1 MVLIA
6 AMLVSL
12 FPAILTTTTHAADS
26 GAFGISTPSAMTEEE
41 KQAAANNPFGAMGNS
56 AYPLLVK
63 SELYLT
69 YGWEGKDA
77 NKSMN
82 YVKSFDLTDDEGKAE
97 FKVNNGATIGYNE
110 NHVGLYNNT
119 YMAAAVDGFNPGSGK
134 DEYVALLGLS
144 TRENG
149 RLELSLTDKQG
160 TCVSTNYVI
169 FERSGDS
176 LKWLT
181 DRELYQMN
189 GFLSVACGD
198 FDGDGVD
205 SVIMYEAGAGF
216 SQKPSLREYTVIKN
230 GNKYEFDKDNSK
242 LVMDPAGMYQVLFD
256 SADYASG
263 MTKTHA
269 KNAPKVQMEAADTD
283 KDGYDELVVTVSMN
297 DTHYGEKMKHLGT
310 QVFIYDK
317 LSSGWTLTARFSMK
331 STGVATN
338 KDYADDRYRMVW
350 GTSTVGNVIAS
361 DDSGV
366 ITDFPEIVTVGLQDN
381 ESKDMHNINVD
392 GNDKLVY
399 SIIHCTDMTEA
410 AAGTKNYKGKY
421 EAVSYGNLNANN
433 FTKAGFYESEDI
445 SPLLQTKC
453 FSYKGAAEADAVFIS
468 GSVFTWESNGGD
480 GELKHLYT
488 TPFYDSGSKKATD
501 GTSLTN
507 MQVES
512 IAAGNFDGNEDGRE
526 QIVSAYM
533 LKQEGKNNGYS
544 GLVTI
549 GMYDNNWKYSNS
561 PGGYYIT
568 RKGRA

>member
-69 YGWEGKDA
+69 YGWDGYDTT
-77 NKSMN
+77 NGVN
-82 YVKSFDLTDDEGKAE
+82 YVKSHDTT
-97 FKVNNGATIGYNE
+97 NNIGLPYININKGDNRVGYNK
-110 NHVGLYNNT
+110 NDVGEDDNS
-119 YMAAAVDGFNPGSGK
+119 YMTAAVDGFNPGGGK
-134 DEYVALLGLS
+134 DEYVALLGLNA
-144 TRENG
+144 RD
-149 RLELSLTDKQG
+149 RKLELSLTNKQG
-160 TCVSTNYVI
+160 KSVSDYVL
-169 FERSGDS
+169 FERSGDG

-198 FDGDGVD
+198 FDGDGKD
-205 SVIMYEAGAGF
+205 SIIMYEAGAGN
-216 SQKPSLREYTVIKN
+216 SQIPSLRECNVTKN
-230 GNKYEFDKDNSK
+230 GSRYDIEKGS
-242 LVMDPAGMYQVLFD
+242 LVMGSAGMYSVLGGD
-256 SADYASG
+256 VSD
-263 MTKTHA
+263 MTKTEA

-433 FTKAGFYESEDI
+433 FTKSGFYESEDI

>member
-69 YGWEGKDA
+69 YGWDGNDTT
-77 NKSMN
+77 NGVN
-82 YVKSFDLTDDEGKAE
+82 YVKSHDTT
-97 FKVNNGATIGYNE
+97 NNIGLPYININKGDNRVGYNK
-110 NHVGLYNNT
+110 NDVGEDDNS
-119 YMAAAVDGFNPGSGK
+119 YMAAAVDGFNPGGGK
-134 DEYVALLGLS
+134 DS
-144 TRENG
+144 
-149 RLELSLTDKQG
+149 
-160 TCVSTNYVI
+160 I
-169 FERSGDS
+169 
-176 LKWLT
+176 
-181 DRELYQMN
+181 
-189 GFLSVACGD
+189 
-198 FDGDGVD
+198 
-205 SVIMYEAGAGF
+205 IMYEAGAGN
-216 SQKPSLREYTVIKN
+216 SQIPSLRECNVTKN
-230 GNKYEFDKDNSK
+230 GSRYDIEKGS
-242 LVMDPAGMYQVLFD
+242 LVMGSAGMYSVLGGD
-256 SADYASG
+256 VSD
-263 MTKTHA
+263 MTKTEA

-317 LSSGWTLTARFSMK
+317 L
-331 STGVATN
+331 
-338 KDYADDRYRMVW
+338 
-350 GTSTVGNVIAS
+350 
-361 DDSGV
+361 
-366 ITDFPEIVTVGLQDN
+366 
-381 ESKDMHNINVD
+381 
-392 GNDKLVY
+392 VY

-433 FTKAGFYESEDI
+433 FTKSGFYESEDI

-453 FSYKGAAEADAVFIS
+453 FSYKGAAEADTVFIS

-480 GELKHLYT
+480 DELKHLYT

>member
-69 YGWEGKDA
+69 YGWDGYDTT
-77 NKSMN
+77 NGVN
-82 YVKSFDLTDDEGKAE
+82 YVKSHDTT
-97 FKVNNGATIGYNE
+97 NNIGLPYININKGDNRVGYNK
-110 NHVGLYNNT
+110 NDVGEDDNS
-119 YMAAAVDGFNPGSGK
+119 YMAAAVDGFNPGGGK
-134 DEYVALLGLS
+134 DS
-144 TRENG
+144 
-149 RLELSLTDKQG
+149 
-160 TCVSTNYVI
+160 I
-169 FERSGDS
+169 
-176 LKWLT
+176 
-181 DRELYQMN
+181 
-189 GFLSVACGD
+189 
-198 FDGDGVD
+198 
-205 SVIMYEAGAGF
+205 IMYEAGAGN
-216 SQKPSLREYTVIKN
+216 SQIPSLRECNVTKN
-230 GNKYEFDKDNSK
+230 GSRYDIEKGS
-242 LVMDPAGMYQVLFD
+242 LVMGSAGMYSVLGGD
-256 SADYASG
+256 VSD
-263 MTKTHA
+263 MTKTEA

-445 SPLLQTKC
+445 SPCCRPSASAIRVQRRPMPC
-453 FSYKGAAEADAVFIS
+453 SSPAAF
-468 GSVFTWESNGGD
+468 
-480 GELKHLYT
+480 
-488 TPFYDSGSKKATD
+488 
-501 GTSLTN
+501 
-507 MQVES
+507 
-512 IAAGNFDGNEDGRE
+512 
-526 QIVSAYM
+526 
-533 LKQEGKNNGYS
+533 
-544 GLVTI
+544 
-549 GMYDNNWKYSNS
+549 S
-561 PGGYYIT
+561 PG
-568 RKGRA
+568 RAMAAMAN